1 MTSIGGNMAVDQIEY
16 CGDCEHFAE
25 CKRQFE
31 AKLFKGCLLNKIDD
45 AISERHDENGG
56 EPSRGYDLRRRG
68 NKRTSAFPEGN
79 RMLKATRLLLWQ
91 ALSLGNPEDRVK

>member
-45 AISERHDENGG
+45 AISERHDEK
-56 EPSRGYDLRRRG
+56 S
-68 NKRTSAFPEGN
+68 S
-79 RMLKATRLLLWQ
+79 
-91 ALSLGNPEDRVK
+91 